1 MEYRTVPQRIVM
13 DFTRLGRNLMTGC
26 FLLHRPMARR
36 PGGARS
42 AARGIW
48 GTPAGRRPAG
58 DPATGVTSRGT
69 PGRAVEGG
77 QPVRVGFRFQT
88 MRLGSRRSRTARRPL
103 PPRQMITKMAAT
115 VNLFVDTADIYIQV
129 ALAWLLRNPTVTSP
143 IIGASTVEQ
152 LQELLSAVGWSLP
165 EEIAQ
170 RLDMLTAWDRD

>member
-42 AARGIW
+42 AARGIS
-48 GTPAGRRPAG
+48 
-58 DPATGVTSRGT
+58 TGVTSRGT

-88 MRLGSRRSRTARRPL
+88 VRLGSRRSRTARRPL

-115 VNLFVDTADIYIQV
+115 VNLFVGTADIYIQV

>member
-1 MEYRTVPQRIVM
+1 
-13 DFTRLGRNLMTGC
+13 
-26 FLLHRPMARR
+26 
-36 PGGARS
+36 
-42 AARGIW
+42 
-48 GTPAGRRPAG
+48 
-58 DPATGVTSRGT
+58 
-69 PGRAVEGG
+69 
-77 QPVRVGFRFQT
+77 
-88 MRLGSRRSRTARRPL
+88 
-103 PPRQMITKMAAT
+103 MITKMAAT